1 MNVGVQLAAGR
12 RCTFGGERGQ
22 MAVEFAIVLPV
33 IVAVM
38 VVVVDC
44 MVYLGHCA
52 RLDHLAPQQTL
63 AIAASPVRDL
73 YPSEDR
79 VTAVQEALRAEFPSD
94 EVVISVSSEPAGV
107 VLSSMEVYTFS
118 LRMSPWPLSRGGTVL
133 FGMRIPVYLEHEY
146 SFAFDPYTPGE
157 L

>member
-1 MNVGVQLAAGR
+1 MSADVRLVAGR
-12 RCTFGGERGQ
+12 RFMFGGEHGQ
-22 MAVEFAIVLPV
+22 MAVELAIVLPV

-44 MVYLGHCA
+44 MVYLGQCA

-63 AIAASPVRDL
+63 AIAASPAREL
-73 YPSEDR
+73 YSPEDR
-79 VTAVQEALRAEFPSD
+79 VVAVEEALQAEFPSD
-94 EVVISVSSEPAGV
+94 EVIISVSSENAGV
-107 VLSSMEVYTFS
+107 ALSSMEVYTYS

-133 FGMRIPVYLEHEY
+133 FGMRVPVYLEHEY